1 MDGCEKNVQS
11 VAMVTTISFATI
23 TPFCAHICQYM
34 NDADMIKS
42 HVRGISN
49 LGRAKYVALM

>member
-1 MDGCEKNVQS
+1 
-11 VAMVTTISFATI
+11 MVTVVFYATK
-23 TPFCAHICQYM
+23 TPFCAHICEYM

-49 LGRAKYVALM
+49 MGRAKNVALM